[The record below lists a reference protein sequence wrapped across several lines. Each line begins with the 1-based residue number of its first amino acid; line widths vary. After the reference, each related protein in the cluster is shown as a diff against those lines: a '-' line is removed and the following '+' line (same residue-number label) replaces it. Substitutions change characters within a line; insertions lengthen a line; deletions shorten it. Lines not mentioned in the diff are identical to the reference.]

1 MTKISRA
8 AADALERG
16 LTYVNVHT
24 AKNAAGEIRGQLKLL
39 DHAGK
44 NPSPAPGPAT
54 TTPDDSGGYVDP
66 GAGYSRLAR
75 RPHQTRRRH
84 APAGAAAA
92 MPSARRLLHVLSCAC
107 PASRNLAGRLV
118 SGSS

>member
-8 AADALERG
+8 VADALERG

-39 DHAGK
+39 DHAGT

-54 TTPDDSGGYVDP
+54 TTPDDSGGSADP
-66 GAGYSRLAR
+66 GGRLLEAS
-75 RPHQTRRRH
+75 PPTPPDS
-84 APAGAAAA
+84 ATPCPAGVAAA
-92 MPSARRLLHVLSCAC
+92 MPSARRLLHVLSCA
-107 PASRNLAGRLV
+107 PSDVR
-118 SGSS
+118 